1 MDILAGKASLMT
13 FDDPKTTA
21 VFEEY
26 QARIVS
32 ERGIF
37 ANLTGGTGSVSRDD
51 LLLPVGPEVG
61 AFLHSLVLAH
71 RPKRILELG
80 TSYGYSTIFLA
91 DAAKKVGATV
101 ITMELA
107 DYKQAYA
114 REKLTAAGLVDVV
127 DFRQGD
133 AVAMIEADD
142 GLFDLVLLDIWK
154 DVYLPCFEALYPKLS
169 EEAII
174 AADNMIDPASARDSV
189 RLYRAA
195 VKAKPDLQTALLPIG
210 QGVELTVKWSAGNP
224 KL

>member
-1 MDILAGKASLMT
+1 MI

-32 ERGIF
+32 ERSVF
-37 ANLTGGTGSVSRDD
+37 ANLSAGTGSVSRDD

-61 AFLHSLVLAH
+61 AFLHALVLAH
-71 RPKRILELG
+71 RPRRILELG

-91 DAAKKVGATV
+91 DAARKVGATV

-127 DFRQGD
+127 DFRQGE
-133 AVAMIEADD
+133 AVAMIAADD
-142 GLFDLVLLDIWK
+142 GPFDLVLLDIWK
-154 DVYLPCFEALYPKLS
+154 EVYLPCFEAFYPKLS

-174 AADNMIDPASARDSV
+174 AADNMIDPPGARDSV

-210 QGVELTVKWSAGNP
+210 QGVELTVKWSAGNG